1 MSTYSK
7 LVIRFALLSAALM
20 VFPAAAQDSLKIEFP
35 PESPLA
41 VVSADWGSSR
51 TTPRGGALLV
61 DLHTSLRLKNA
72 SQRRIRGVTLL
83 VMSQE
88 VTPGGKASVSVP
100 SLDVGPGEV
109 FPVRVDLRLLRPIQ
123 APAGPLVRVN
133 LDGVLFEDLSF
144 FGPNQ
149 LNSRRSMVAWEL
161 QARRDRAYFK
171 KVLEARGVEGLQQ
184 EALHSLARQADR
196 PRLDVRMA
204 RRARATNLDS
214 ARRYEFAFLQFP
226 DAPVEALSGSAHF
239 EGREAMSPRL
249 RLRNHSSRPVRH
261 VSVGWMLTDDS
272 GKRYLAGS
280 VPADVRIAPGDSSEV
295 VSATSL
301 RLGQPIA
308 VKGMEGFIREVEFD
322 NGEIWIPS
330 REDLAALSLEDLV
343 GPSPEEQRLT
353 NIYRKKGIQAL
364 VTELDKF

>member
-7 LVIRFALLSAALM
+7 LVIGLTLLLAALM
-20 VFPAAAQDSLKIEFP
+20 VFPAIAQDSIKIEFP

-83 VMSQE
+83 VLSQE

-133 LDGVLFEDLSF
+133 LDGVLFDDLSF

-149 LNSRRSMVAWEL
+149 LNSRRSMVVWEL
-161 QARRDRAYFK
+161 QARRERAYFK
-171 KVLEARGVEGLQQ
+171 KVLEARGQQGLQQ
-184 EALHSLARQADR
+184 EALQSLARQADR

-204 RRARATNLDS
+204 RRGRATNLD
-214 ARRYEFAFLQFP
+214 AAKRYQFAFLRMP
-226 DAPVEALSGSAHF
+226 DAPVEPLSGSAHF
-239 EGREAMSPRL
+239 AGREAMSPRL
-249 RLRNHSSRPVRH
+249 RLRNHSGRPVRH
-261 VSVGWMLTDDS
+261 VSVGWVLTDDS

-280 VPADVRIAPGDSSEV
+280 VPADVTIAPGATGE
-295 VSATSL
+295 ATSETAL
-301 RLGQPIA
+301 RLGQTIA
-308 VKGMEGFIREVEFD
+308 VKGMEGFVREVEFD
-322 NGEIWIPS
+322 NGEVWIPA
-330 REDLAALSLEDLV
+330 REDLAALGLESLI

-353 NIYRKKGIQAL
+353 NIYRKKGIKAL
-364 VTELDKF
+364 VAELGKF